1 MIAIM
6 GASGH
11 TGRDVAEILLKDGE
25 KVRVIGRARDRLQ
38 PLIDRGADAAVG
50 DAADA
55 AFLSEAF
62 RGSSGVYTLLPPD
75 SHHPDYPA
83 YQTKVGEAMASAVR
97 DSGVDHVVLLSSVG
111 ADRPSGTGPI
121 AGLHEHEQ
129 RLRAVPGLNTLFLR
143 AGYFFENHL
152 LSLGLIKHQGVNG
165 SAMAGDLPIA
175 MAATADISREA
186 ARALRARDFTGATVR
201 EILGPRDYTL
211 EETTSILGKAIG
223 RPDLAYV
230 QFPYEAAFDGMVTMG
245 MSKSMASLYVEMSRG
260 FNEGRIRSVEGRNLR
275 NTTPT
280 RFEDFAVNI
289 LAPAYRAM

>member
-11 TGRDVAEILLKDGE
+11 TGRTVAEILLKDGQ

-55 AFLSEAF
+55 AFLTGAF
-62 RGSSGVYTLLPPD
+62 RGTDSVYTLMPPD
-75 SHHPDYPA
+75 PTHPDYRA
-83 YQTKVGEAMASAVR
+83 YQTKVGETMAKAVR
-97 DSGVDHVVLLSSVG
+97 DSGVKHLVFLSSVG
-111 ADRPSGTGPI
+111 ADQPSGTGPI

-129 RLRAVPGLNTLFLR
+129 RLKTIRGLNALFLR

-152 LSLGLIKHQGVNG
+152 LSLGLVKHQGING
-165 SAMAGDLPIA
+165 SALRGDLPIA
-175 MAATADISREA
+175 MTASADISREA
-186 ARALRARDFTGATVR
+186 ARALRSRDFAGATVQ
-201 EILGPRDYTL
+201 ELLGPRDFTL
-211 EETTSILGKAIG
+211 KETTSILGKAIG

-230 QFPYEAAFDGMVTMG
+230 QFPYEAAFDGMVSVG
-245 MSKSMASLYVEMSRG
+245 LSKSMASLYVEMSRG
-260 FNEGRIRSVEGRNLR
+260 FNEGKIKSVEGRNLR

-280 RFEDFAVNI
+280 RFEDFAADV
-289 LAPAYRAM
+289 LAPAYRTM